1 MTKLPLYLSFLAL
14 SLTTQAQQP
23 AIFHETWSENPV
35 IHTIDSRYNKESAV
49 ILLDTRRIEY
59 VDLPNNKAAK
69 YRTVHRIVHLL
80 DDKGIES
87 FNKLQI
93 GYTDTSD
100 IIDLRARAILP
111 DGTVREVSKTDMKDT
126 KDEDGRSY
134 RIFALEGLEKG
145 AEVEFTYTIK
155 VNLNFFGEEYLQGS
169 WPTLDAHL
177 EVLSPD
183 SLVFQLRG
191 YNCNATISDTSISG
205 KKVVFTRLTDI
216 PGAEKE
222 KYAAYDANLRR
233 VEYRLSYNYS
243 SGTDHVRLNTWNV
256 LAQRIHSIY
265 EVFSEK
271 DLKRVGE
278 IIGANGW
285 QSLPDDKQKIIAVEN
300 YLKNQF
306 VTRGDIDEENAD
318 NIEWML
324 KNRIASTKGLIRL
337 YGAIF
342 SKLGVEHQ
350 IVLTCDRNEKS
361 IDKSFE
367 NWNNAGNFLFYF
379 PTTKKFIA
387 PTLAYMRYPWIN
399 PSWAATD
406 AVFCQSTTI
415 GTYTTAIAVV
425 KRVPLE
431 DFSETFSRLD
441 ATIGFNSRLDSL
453 RVDFTETDGGYL
465 AVTSRAIYS
474 RGDPEDRR
482 KMLKAIAR
490 LATNSEKLLSSN
502 VENDKIEDCN
512 DNKPFILQEHILTDG
527 LLENAGRN
535 MLVKLGQIIGP
546 QTEMYQEKPRQFP
559 VSIEYPHTLERFI
572 DFVIP
577 PGYTIRNPGDVAI
590 QQDFKTDGVTTLGFV
605 SSYKMEG
612 DTLHIH
618 VLETYRE
625 PVYPLSEYENF
636 KKVINAAA
644 DFNKVTLVLIPK

>member
-14 SLTTQAQQP
+14 SSTVQAQQP
-23 AIFHETWSENPV
+23 AIFHETWSEHPTM
-35 IHTIDSRYNKESAV
+35 HTIDSRYSNESAV

-69 YRTVHRIVHLL
+69 YRTVHRIVHLI

-93 GYTDTSD
+93 KYTDTSD

-111 DGTVREVSKTDMKDT
+111 GGTVREVSKADMKDI
-126 KDEDGRSY
+126 KDEDGGSY

-155 VNLNFFGEEYLQGS
+155 VSLNFFGEEYLQGS
-169 WPTLDAHL
+169 WPTLDAQL

-183 SLVFQLRG
+183 SLIFQMRG
-191 YNCNATISDTSISG
+191 YNCNATISDTSIDG
-205 KKVVFTRLTDI
+205 KKVVSTRLTDI

-222 KYAAYDANLRR
+222 KYAAYDANLCR

-278 IIGANGW
+278 IIGTNGW
-285 QSLPDDKQKIIAVEN
+285 QNLPDDKQKIIAVEN

-306 VTRGDIDEENAD
+306 VTREDIDEENSD

-324 KNRIASTKGLIRL
+324 KNKIASTKGLIRL

-342 SKLGVEHQ
+342 SKLGVDHQ
-350 IVLTCDRNEKS
+350 IVLTCDRNERS

-379 PTTKKFIA
+379 PATKKFLA

-399 PSWAATD
+399 PQWAATD

-431 DFSETFSRLD
+431 DFSATFSRLD

-502 VENDKIEDCN
+502 VGNDKIEDCN
-512 DNKPFILQEHILTDG
+512 DNKPFILQEDILTDG

-572 DFVIP
+572 DFVVP
-577 PGYTIRNPGDVAI
+577 SGYTIKNPGDVAI

-612 DTLHIH
+612 DTLRIH
-618 VLETYRE
+618 VRETYRD